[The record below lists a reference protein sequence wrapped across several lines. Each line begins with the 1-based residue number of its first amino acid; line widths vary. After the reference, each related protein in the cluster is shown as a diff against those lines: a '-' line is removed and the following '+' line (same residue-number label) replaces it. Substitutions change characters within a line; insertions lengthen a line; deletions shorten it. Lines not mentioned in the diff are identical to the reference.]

1 MTNIEKDYNML
12 ISNYIYKRFKNINII
27 DISYE
32 YNSVTFNVTVEVE
45 LNIIDTLKIHI
56 DKNAYAQDDF
66 NKDYIKLKLFH
77 DIKDAILNMYIEGDH
92 NYYE

>member
-1 MTNIEKDYNML
+1 MTNIERDYNIL
-12 ISNYIYKRFKNINII
+12 ISNYIYKRFNNITIR

-32 YNSVTFNVTVEVE
+32 FNDVTFNVTVEVE

-56 DKNAYAQDDF
+56 DKNVYGQDDF

-77 DIKDAILNMYIEGDH
+77 EIKDAILNNYIEGDH

>member
-1 MTNIEKDYNML
+1 MINIERDYNIL
-12 ISNYIYKRFKNINII
+12 ISNYIYKRFNNINII

-32 YNSVTFNVTVEVE
+32 FNDVTFNVTVEVE

-56 DKNAYAQDDF
+56 DKNAYGQDDF

-77 DIKDAILNMYIEGDH
+77 EIKDAILNNYIEGDH

>member
-1 MTNIEKDYNML
+1 MTNIEREYNMV
-12 ISNYIYKRFKNINII
+12 ISNYIYKRFNNINII

-56 DKNAYAQDDF
+56 DKNTYGQDDF

-77 DIKDAILNMYIEGDH
+77 DIKEAILKNYIEGDY

>member
-1 MTNIEKDYNML
+1 MTNIEKDYTMT

-45 LNIIDTLKIHI
+45 LNIIDTLKIRI
-56 DKNAYAQDDF
+56 DKNAYGQDDF

-77 DIKDAILNMYIEGDH
+77 DIKDAILNNYIEGEH

>member
-1 MTNIEKDYNML
+1 MTNIEKDYTMT

-45 LNIIDTLKIHI
+45 LNIIDTLKIRI
-56 DKNAYAQDDF
+56 DKNAYGQDDF

-77 DIKDAILNMYIEGDH
+77 DIKDAILNMYIEGDY